1 MDEKRI
7 ELDKNEDETRMK
19 LDKNED
25 EKRMKLDKNKITMM
39 RGERMR
45 IEE

>member
-1 MDEKRI
+1 MK
-7 ELDKNEDETRMK
+7 LDKNEDETRMK

>member
-1 MDEKRI
+1 
-7 ELDKNEDETRMK
+7 MK

-25 EKRMKLDKNKITMM
+25 EKRIKLNKNKITMM